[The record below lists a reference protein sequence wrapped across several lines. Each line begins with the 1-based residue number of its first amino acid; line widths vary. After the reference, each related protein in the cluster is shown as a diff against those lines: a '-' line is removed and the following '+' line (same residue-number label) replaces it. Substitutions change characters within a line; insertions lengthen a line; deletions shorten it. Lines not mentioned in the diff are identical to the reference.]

1 MHKDAAHSTGVTDQ
15 RGKEVGSKRYF
26 FHLSNARMENVDS
39 LR

>member
-1 MHKDAAHSTGVTDQ
+1 MHKDADLAAGVTDQ
-15 RGKEVGSKRYF
+15 RGKEVRSKRYF